1 MITLA
6 TAHPVKFADAVTR
19 SGLKSPDLPVHM
31 QDLFDREERYDIL
44 DNSIQEVT
52 QYLRSRL

>member
-1 MITLA
+1 LA

-19 SGLKSPDLPVHM
+19 AGLESPDLPVHM

>member
-1 MITLA
+1 
-6 TAHPVKFADAVTR
+6 
-19 SGLKSPDLPVHM
+19 M